1 MTEHEKFS
9 AQPALAAK
17 AVLISGAASGIGRAT
32 AERAAASGASVM
44 VADIDADL
52 GAETVA
58 RVRSSGGI
66 AEFVRVDV
74 SQADQVANAVRAT
87 VDAFGRIDG
96 AHNNAGYPGPAVP
109 LVEYREADW
118 NRLLSVNLT
127 GVFLAMR
134 AQIEVM
140 LEQGSGS
147 IVNTASVA
155 GLVGI
160 PNLAAYA
167 ATKHGVIGLTKAAA
181 LEVARSGIRV
191 NAVCPG
197 SVDTPLVHKAG
208 APPGSAKREAAE
220 GRQPMGR
227 LAEPEEIA
235 EAVVWLLSDKASVL
249 TGHPLVVD
257 GGYVAQ

>member
-1 MTEHEKFS
+1 MTEHEKFT
-9 AQPALAAK
+9 ARRMLADK

-44 VADIDADL
+44 VTDIDPDL

-58 RVRSSGGI
+58 TVRSSAASPSSCVLTRHRRI
-66 AEFVRVDV
+66 KWRTPSEPPSMPLTV
-74 SQADQVANAVRAT
+74 ST
-87 VDAFGRIDG
+87 VPT
-96 AHNNAGYPGPAVP
+96 NNAGFPGPAVT
-109 LVEYREADW
+109 LVEYQETDW

-155 GLVGI
+155 GVVGI
-160 PNLAAYA
+160 PNLSAYA
-167 ATKHGVIGLTKAAA
+167 ATKHGVIGLTKAVA
-181 LEVARSGIRV
+181 LEVAKSGIRV

-197 SVDTPLVHKAG
+197 SVETPLVHKAG
-208 APPGSAKREAAE
+208 ALPGSARREAAE
-220 GRQPMGR
+220 QRQPMGH

-235 EAVVWLLSDKASVL
+235 EAVVWLLSDKASVV